1 MEYTE
6 EHTALS
12 DSLDELRILEETIR
26 LGCVYGKE
34 YKTYSSIPRNTPR
47 ELVIKDNDVGMTY
60 TFPYTKRK
68 NKEKGNYIILN

>member
-12 DSLDELRILEETIR
+12 DSLDELRILDETIR
-26 LGCVYGKE
+26 LGCEYGKE

-47 ELVIKDNDVGMTY
+47 ELVVKDNDVGMTY
-60 TFPYTKRK
+60 TFHYTKRK
-68 NKEKGNYIILN
+68 NKDKGNYIILN